1 MEKDDGLKILYFT
14 VVDNLTF
21 IKVESRRIYRKSYSF
36 FLGFFFFFFWIVP
49 WLLHI
54 ITNEPTKSRGVF
66 FAP

>member
-14 VVDNLTF
+14 VVDDLTF
-21 IKVESRRIYRKSYSF
+21 IKVESLLN
-36 FLGFFFFFFWIVP
+36 LGEFTVKVIASS
-49 WLLHI
+49 LASSHTLHI